1 MLAVPSS
8 DPSRRRGRGA
18 VAIARTAVLVSL
30 LWAGALAPSRAVAAP
45 DDDAAAVLAHARA
58 VLGFAQASARVI
70 HYRAVEAQDEAY
82 QSDRSYPPFF
92 SAMISEESWFDPA
105 TGVLRT
111 SAQTTFPGGAPA
123 PSVTLS
129 DAGRGFAVGKEALQP
144 LPISALAAR
153 YLNPRAVIADWSAAG
168 DVRSAGNE
176 VYRDYVR
183 RVLVR
188 ATPEGEQRLFL
199 DPKAGVPIKL
209 ELIVKHYLWG
219 QRRLEY
225 VYSNWMRA
233 ADILVPG
240 ASFCLA
246 DGAIERSQTVG
257 EVDLVA
263 RAAAPSLALPEQPV
277 RSPDELPRFLQP
289 LDVTTTAV
297 GPATYLIANP
307 GYTEAVTKVG
317 DEVIVF
323 DATQSEQRARKDDEA
338 IARLFPGPHKITVV
352 VTDLAWP
359 HIAGVRYWV
368 ARGATIVTHEAGRAF
383 LRSVIDRRWTLAP
396 DLLEQRRKTVTP
408 KLVGVTALTKLA
420 GGAVSLHPID
430 GVGGETAV
438 MAYLAAD
445 RFLWAS
451 DFIQTVATPSLYADD
466 VLAAVRRDG
475 LHPER
480 TAAEHLP
487 LTPWS
492 RVEALAGPAP
502 AAAKP

>member
-1 MLAVPSS
+1 M
-8 DPSRRRGRGA
+8 
-18 VAIARTAVLVSL
+18 LVSL
-30 LWAGALAPSRAVAAP
+30 LCAGVLAPSRAAAAP
-45 DDDAAAVLAHARA
+45 DDDPGAALARA
-58 VLGFAQASARVI
+58 KAALGFAQAAGRVI
-70 HYRAVEAQDEAY
+70 HYRAVESQDQAF

-92 SAMISEESWFDPA
+92 SAMVSEESWFDPA

-111 SAQTTFPGGAPA
+111 SAQTTSPGGGSP
-123 PSVTLS
+123 PRVTLT
-129 DAGRGFAVGKEALQP
+129 DAGRGFAVVKEALQP
-144 LPISALAAR
+144 IPISALIAR
-153 YLNPRAVIADWSAAG
+153 YLNPWAVIADWSAAG
-168 DVRSAGNE
+168 DVRSAGRE

-188 ATPEGEQRLFL
+188 TTPEGDQRLFL
-199 DPKAGVPIKL
+199 DPATGAPIKL
-209 ELIVKHYLWG
+209 ELTVKHYLWG
-219 QRRLEY
+219 QRRLEL
-225 VYSNWMRA
+225 VYSTWLRS
-233 ADILVPG
+233 ADILVAG
-240 ASFCLA
+240 ATFCLA
-246 DGAIERSQTVG
+246 DGQVERSQTVG

-263 RAAAPSLALPEQPV
+263 RGAAPSLVLPAQPV
-277 RSPDELPRFLQP
+277 RSPDELPLFLQP
-289 LDVTTTAV
+289 LDVTTTRV
-297 GPATYLIANP
+297 GPATYLLSNP

-383 LRSVIDRRWTLAP
+383 LRSVIDHRWTLAP
-396 DLLEQRRKTVTP
+396 DLLEQRRKTVAP
-408 KLVGVTALTKLA
+408 KLVGLAALTKLA
-420 GGAVSLHPID
+420 GGAVTLHPID
-430 GVGGETAV
+430 GLGGETAV

-451 DFIQTVATPSLYADD
+451 DFIQSVAKPSLYADD

-475 LHPER
+475 LRPER

-487 LTPWS
+487 VTPWS
-492 RVEALAGPAP
+492 RVEALAAP
-502 AAAKP
+502 AKP